1 MDMGLIVTFVG
12 LGVAGMAGVLGVWM
26 DRDRD
31 APPKWA
37 WVFSGLILI
46 ATGVEI
52 SHSVVQASEDGALDE
67 KMASVLEKLTV
78 IAEKGGNPALSSFVN
93 SELAAQARNNPEVM
107 AKVEKKVA
115 ARGGDQRHPP
125 QGRGRPSHSEGLPA
139 RRPGAAGAPPRGK
152 GLVAGT
158 GGKGPVA
165 GKAGGKT
172 GGKAGRQGRCQQR
185 RRRHGQDGQG
195 KAAPPVPFGPAVPS
209 RGQRPRRPSSG
220 GDAGGS
226 KSKGKAAREGLAW
239 GRPRGPYPLA
249 RPTGAAL
256 RLPRCRRF
264 SWGPPPGA

>member
-115 ARGGDQRHPP
+115 ARGGDPSAIRRKAAV
-125 QGRGRPSHSEGLPA
+125 GRRTSAGLPA
-139 RRPGAAGAPPRGK
+139 RRPGAAGGAAMRGK
-152 GLVAGT
+152 AGGKT
-158 GGKGPVA
+158 GGKAGVA

-172 GGKAGRQGRCQQR
+172 GGKAGGKA
-185 RRRHGQDGQG
+185 GASSAGAGTGKTGKVSSGAAGASSASGGSKSGG
-195 KAAPPVPFGPAVPS
+195 KAAPA
-209 RGQRPRRPSSG
+209 PSSG

-226 KSKGKAAREGLAW
+226 KSKGK
-239 GRPRGPYPLA
+239 GR
-249 RPTGAAL
+249 
-256 RLPRCRRF
+256 
-264 SWGPPPGA
+264 